1 MIIADKNTIP
11 PNILGIFGA
20 GFVRNCR
27 SSSDSG
33 RLSFCKPTDICKG
46 NVQRRTLCQL
56 EDSPQ
61 INLSFWE
68 TYLQGRRSGRASF
81 PCHHILSNF
90 PLPQQPKPASLSV
103 MRMCCINYHLLSS
116 SYTFFWDFQ
125 IPCIINCSPPPLLI
139 CLCPFN
145 L

>member
-81 PCHHILSNF
+81 PRHHILSNF
-90 PLPQQPKPASLSV
+90 PLPQQPQARISFCNEDVLHKLPSALFKLHILLGLSDTLY
-103 MRMCCINYHLLSS
+103 N
-116 SYTFFWDFQ
+116 
-125 IPCIINCSPPPLLI
+125 
-139 CLCPFN
+139 
-145 L
+145 